1 MIDDSILMEETVAV
15 DKLIAYQLT
24 LIDNLKQDLS
34 KPTETIEAELGLL
47 RELTVAIISLRE
59 LREISFKKQRFT
71 NRQAQPA
78 MREQYDSSPG
88 Q

>member
-1 MIDDSILMEETVAV
+1 MMDDSIFMEETAAV
-15 DKLIAYQLT
+15 DNLIAYQLT

-59 LREISFKKQRFT
+59 LREISFKKQRFVH
-71 NRQAQPA
+71 R
-78 MREQYDSSPG
+78 
-88 Q
+88 